1 MKLYVGPK
9 VHWLKKLREKKEK
22 LEAQVYLVV
31 LLARILNI
39 THTHTHIHT
48 LNGLIL
54 VVVVDK
60 NTLISGVHRFTV

>member
-22 LEAQVYLVV
+22 LEAQIYLVV

-39 THTHTHIHT
+39 THTHIHT